1 MLYTIQKFDG
11 LNESV
16 DRTLLETEASK
27 IINADIRKGVLNYT
41 KAPKKIEDSFLDG
54 IHTLMRYSTDKAHYL
69 LASTNDSIYKWS
81 NNSWSKIIGN
91 KKSAIYDYIN
101 NNVDSKDIIVW
112 SNGLDNI
119 EKYDGT
125 EVKELKMK
133 GASSDYSDTKNRAPK
148 GAFLALH
155 YERLWIANDNYLYC
169 SSVTANGGFDLEDFT
184 TPTEPEWEVNNHG
197 AEIFMYSNDG
207 TKIKGLAVV
216 YDDIIIF
223 KERKVF
229 RLWGT
234 TPSQMQKVELF
245 NATGAIA
252 DKTITSTPQGCFF
265 VHRDG
270 IYLYDGSNV
279 SKVSQKI
286 QDTWDTIN
294 QDYIEHAVGYFWD
307 NKYIL
312 AVSTREDGEKDL
324 IIELDTLTSQFVIR
338 TGYNVRSFVE
348 FNNKLIFSSSDGYVY
363 EYNEGDREPL
373 EWESAEIT
381 IPDGVVEVESVRVHT
396 VGTGRIEV
404 SIVTEKKVKKK
415 ELDIVKD
422 GVKLISLNNAGR
434 GAVIRIKV
442 LTGDVVIRKVY
453 LEYDVDVD

>member
-363 EYNEGDREPL
+363 EYNEGNREPL

>member
-91 KKSAIYDYIN
+91 KKSGIYDYIN

-363 EYNEGDREPL
+363 EYNEGVREPL

>member
-91 KKSAIYDYIN
+91 KKSGIYDYIN

-363 EYNEGDREPL
+363 EYNEGNREPL